1 MNLRDIKKDIEFLI
15 GDFVEDCLLFAM
27 LHPEKE
33 LGQVETLINEA
44 SDMADDLFDKVNHPA
59 ADVKARAYYNR
70 VGAELLTGLDKLYE
84 RLSALAK

>member
-1 MNLRDIKKDIEFLI
+1 
-15 GDFVEDCLLFAM
+15 
-27 LHPEKE
+27 
-33 LGQVETLINEA
+33 
-44 SDMADDLFDKVNHPA
+44 MADDLFDKVNHPA